1 LILLNPTGMGV
12 RNDDFGSG
20 KFKARRTNA
29 AGKVYPHSGTDYLCV
44 PGQAV
49 VAPISA
55 RYIRAA
61 RPYADSELYSGAVFI
76 SDDIE
81 IKMFYFMPTI
91 KLGSEVCRGQVIG
104 YAQDIAA
111 RYNSDSESRKMLSH
125 VHLEITRINP
135 EIIMINESQQLW
147 KELS

>member
-1 LILLNPTGMGV
+1 MGV

-20 KFKARRTNA
+20 EFKARRTNA

-44 PGQAV
+44 VGQAV

-55 RYIRAA
+55 RYIRVA
-61 RPYADSELYSGAVFI
+61 RPYANCERYSGAVFI

-81 IKMFYFMPTI
+81 VKMFYVMPTI
-91 KLGSEVCRGQVIG
+91 KLGTHVARGQVVG

-111 RYNSDSESRKMLSH
+111 RYNSDSESRKMLPH
-125 VHLEITRINP
+125 VHMEITKINP
-135 EIIMINESQQLW
+135 EVLMINESPQLW